1 VGDDKGMSTDEAVA
15 HGIKS
20 TAGTVTSAA
29 VVMVFV
35 FAIFATLSA
44 LDFKMM
50 GVGLAVAVLIDA
62 TVIRGILLPASM
74 KLLGDWNWYFPARLE
89 WLPEVSLEA
98 ATSKP
103 TTATPTPEAGLGI
116 GVERRGSRVR
126 VDLTGE
132 LDLAGAELLRERL
145 EQLESE
151 NPELLVL
158 DLRRLAF
165 MDSSGLRE
173 VIGAVQRGREERR
186 KVALVRAHGPIEDVL
201 ELTHVDDITA
211 TVEDPAAVGF
221 PDEARP

>member
-1 VGDDKGMSTDEAVA
+1 
-15 HGIKS
+15 
-20 TAGTVTSAA
+20 

-62 TVIRGILLPASM
+62 TLIRAVLLPASM

-89 WLPEVSLEA
+89 WLPEVSLE
-98 ATSKP
+98 
-103 TTATPTPEAGLGI
+103 TATTKPATATPEAGFGI

-126 VDLTGE
+126 VEVTGE
-132 LDLAGAELLRERL
+132 LDLASAKLLHERL
-145 EQLESE
+145 EHVENE

-158 DLRRLAF
+158 DLRRLGF

-173 VIGAVQRGREERR
+173 IIGAVQRGREEGR
-186 KVALVRAHGPIEDVL
+186 KVALVRAHGPIEDL
-201 ELTHVDDITA
+201 LQLTHVDEVSA

-221 PDEARP
+221 PDEADRG